1 MLDELFFLN
10 GVFNIGDWLPWLDF
24 LDSQGYVK
32 RMKALIKN
40 FDQFIDH
47 VFDEHKAK
55 KEGVK
60 DFVPKDIVNVLLQLA
75 DDLDIRLTYDN
86 IKAFIQVIPLPFY
99 FFFFI
104 FWEKIFFNSS
114 V

>member
-10 GVFNIGDWLPWLDF
+10 GVFNIEDWLPWLDF

-32 RMKALIKN
+32 RMKALIKK
-40 FDQFIDH
+40 FDQFLDH
-47 VFDEHKAK
+47 IFDEHKAK

-75 DDLDIRLTYDN
+75 DDLLMLIL
-86 IKAFIQVIPLPFY
+86 
-99 FFFFI
+99 
-104 FWEKIFFNSS
+104 SS
-114 V
+114 PMTISRHSFR